1 MGVATR
7 LARSTPFGVRLA
19 LFAALALVLV
29 WTSLGHAASAN
40 EFRDAQVMLA
50 YERAAVDTVRH
61 FGQVPLW
68 DPYYCGGLDGVGA
81 PQSRF
86 ASPTLL
92 LSVLFGAERAD
103 LLIVFLFVV
112 AGMEGMFRWLRLR
125 VTSAPAALVVA
136 PVFAL
141 SGHFAVAYF
150 RGWTNFFGFEL
161 VPWILLGITLAA
173 RGKLRGIAIAAI
185 AFAVMLGFGGS
196 FAAPLV
202 AVAALVEALR
212 AVLDEPHA
220 ARARAL
226 AMLAATASFMATV
239 ACVRLWPIAE
249 TLAAAPRL
257 MAGTPGHQPRALL
270 AAVTSLLVPKDG
282 DILLSGSFFVGSAFL
297 AVAALGAADRRA
309 LRGLVAVVV
318 FVWLSAGYAR
328 KPALFALLRELPVFN
343 ALRYPERFLWL
354 AILFASEPAA
364 LAIGRIPLIGEG
376 RRWRVG
382 VWIVLAGGIGFTIF
396 NEISAFH
403 RTAQER
409 ALGTLTA
416 SFSPDFHQTR
426 GNRWLVAHYQAMGVG
441 SLSCWETHPVMQ
453 STLLRADLPAEEYLS
468 EESRDAGAV
477 TRVSWS
483 PNEIVLRAN
492 LTRPARILVNQNW
505 HPGWHASVGAVVSAE
520 GLIAIDVPQGEQE
533 VRLRFRP
540 WSTLAGAGVTGSA
553 LLALG
558 ALGWLTR
565 RRGALFSPRARK
577 VTIALVALPWVVAGS
592 AYALSPDPHFPP
604 PTMRNANGAP
614 ALVDVADEKQLPGL
628 PLGAEMSVPIRVEAG
643 SVKGPDELQ
652 DLVLDVY
659 LRRTG
664 ALARATTMFVHLE
677 RRTAPGEVLPKKKDG
692 FYNADHQV
700 IAGSFYL
707 SDSPEGRVV
716 HDVRGVHLKEA
727 APGTWDVYVAFGH
740 VSGQQ
745 GRAKVVNPGTA
756 TVDTDRVKIGTFV
769 VE

>member
-1 MGVATR
+1 MGLGTR
-7 LARSTPFGVRLA
+7 LARSTALRLA
-19 LFAALALVLV
+19 LFAALALILV
-29 WTSLGHAASAN
+29 WTSLPHAASVN

-86 ASPTLL
+86 TSPTLL
-92 LSVLFGAERAD
+92 LSVLFGPERAD
-103 LLIVFLFVV
+103 LLIVFLFVI

-125 VTSAPAALVVA
+125 VSSAPAALVVA

-161 VPWILLGITLAA
+161 VPWVLLGITLAA
-173 RGKLRGIAIAAI
+173 RGKLRGIAIASV

-212 AVLDEPHA
+212 AVLDEPPS
-220 ARARAL
+220 ARARSL

-239 ACVRLWPIAE
+239 SFVRLWPIAE
-249 TLAAAPRL
+249 TLAAAPRI

-270 AAVTSLLVPKDG
+270 AATTSLLAPKDG

-309 LRGLVAVVV
+309 LRGLAAVVI
-318 FVWLSAGYAR
+318 FVWFSAGYAR
-328 KPALFALLRELPVFN
+328 KPALFALLRELPVFS
-343 ALRYPERFLWL
+343 ALRYPERFLWI
-354 AILFASEPAA
+354 AILFATEPAA

-382 VWIVLAGGIGFTIF
+382 VWVVLAGAIGFTIF

-403 RTAQER
+403 RTSQER
-409 ALGTLTA
+409 ALGTLTE

-426 GNRWLVAHYQAMGVG
+426 GNRWLVAHYEAMGVG
-441 SLSCWETHPVMQ
+441 SLSCWETHPVVQ
-453 STLLRADLPAEEYLS
+453 STRLRADLPAEEYLS
-468 EESRDAGAV
+468 EDTRSAGTV
-477 TRVSWS
+477 TRTSWS
-483 PNEIVLRAN
+483 PNEIVLHAN
-492 LTRPARILVNQNW
+492 VARSARILVNQNW
-505 HPGWHASVGAVVSAE
+505 HPGWHASVGTVVSAE
-520 GLIAIDVPQGEQE
+520 GLIAIDIPQGEQDI
-533 VRLRFRP
+533 RLRFRP
-540 WSTLAGAGVTGSA
+540 WSTLAGAGVSATA
-553 LLALG
+553 LLALAG
-558 ALGWLTR
+558 LGWVLR
-565 RRGALFSPRARK
+565 RRGALLSPAARK
-577 VTIALVALPWVVAGS
+577 LTVALIVLPWAVAGT
-592 AYALSPDPHFPP
+592 AYALSPDPRFPP
-604 PTMRNANGAP
+604 PTIRNANGAP
-614 ALVDVADEKQLPGL
+614 AIVDVADEQHLPGT
-628 PLGAEMSVPIRVEAG
+628 PLGAELSLPIRVEAG
-643 SVKGPDELQ
+643 SVEGPDHLTN
-652 DLVLDVY
+652 LVLDVY

-664 ALARATTMFVHLE
+664 ALPRATTMFVHLE
-677 RRTAPGEVLPKKKDG
+677 RRSAGPGEVLPKKKDG

-700 IAGSFYL
+700 LAGSFYL
-707 SDSPEGRVV
+707 SDAPEGRVV
-716 HDVRGVHLKEA
+716 HDVRGVHLKDA

-745 GRAKVVNPGTA
+745 GRAKVVNAGAA
-756 TVDTDRVKIGTFV
+756 TINADRVKIGTFV
-769 VE
+769 IK